1 MIESQAQNNIRQ
13 RFKETNNRL
22 DTQHNSPHDKG
33 RFSSPPLPPL
43 PVSAYSR
50 SPKPEY
56 NSTNE
61 YQTGINLESLIL
73 SGNFTLKVIGLRKD
87 NDHPP
92 LSTLELQLRGDA
104 TLDDIKV
111 AIKDAGSSL
120 MTILPMFSLP
130 SLRRRL

>member
-1 MIESQAQNNIRQ
+1 MIESQAQNNIRK

-22 DTQHNSPHDKG
+22 DTQHNSPHDKR
-33 RFSSPPLPPL
+33 RFSSPLPPL

-61 YQTGINLESLIL
+61 YPTGINLESLIL

-111 AIKDAGSSL
+111 AIKDAGASL
-120 MTILPMFSLP
+120 MILPMFSLP